1 MDRYTVD
8 DRSMMAKKKLNE
20 FFLWGVLGT
29 DTTQQQSIE
38 RVEHTGKETKKQK
51 SYCTWG
57 YVCRFTAIQYCR
69 YLTGKNP
76 TLELEYAA

>member
-8 DRSMMAKKKLNE
+8 DRSMMAKKKLN
-20 FFLWGVLGT
+20 FFCGGSWVQILE
-29 DTTQQQSIE
+29 QQSIE

-57 YVCRFTAIQYCR
+57 YVCRFTAIQYCG